1 MSENVER
8 RVWTGAAGLAAVL
21 VALWMDL
28 SPLHGFHT
36 SDSLIP
42 VLSGLYL
49 WTPFFWEQNRYGSL
63 IPLFSLAVHSPFHH
77 LLVQVALR
85 LLALAAAFFLMARV
99 VIPRRY
105 WPAVGAV
112 TLALWVAGKGMD
124 DHAFQQMQPYGQ
136 AIALSL
142 GGIVLIDRGGR
153 GRVLAGLGLLLL
165 GFWISA
171 TTLFWLLP
179 LVWVR
184 HAVGIDSGTEPGR
197 ESNRWRL
204 RPERRVVLKMF
215 ALFGAFDVSMV
226 LSWLSEYRRSTAFGA
241 ARPGVWLRAWTSLF
255 SRSVR
260 YLSPALAIA
269 GLALLVVVIAAS
281 VIGSRSWSRRDRQ
294 YRRDWRDWR
303 DWRFPMAVG
312 LCLVAA
318 ALADLGAMGTTYWAQ
333 INRWSL
339 RYVSI
344 ELLALGM
351 LAPALLL
358 VVLLEGRPARWQR
371 AANVVA
377 LLLLIPALAWRY
389 GEPSVARARASIDV
403 LGGATEAL
411 LASGSNHLLGG
422 YWRTWPA
429 VFHADV
435 VRWERG
441 DRRPIWAIALRS
453 GPTDHIWRPQRWD
466 GVPIAVLAGNEVP
479 AEDMRQIAFLPKLYR
494 QKDLGTVLIYTSKAT
509 GGPLLTEVAR
519 AIRNDLP
526 RP

>member
-1 MSENVER
+1 MTESGER
-8 RVWTGAAGLAAVL
+8 RVWAGAAGLASVL

-28 SPLHGFHT
+28 SPLHAFHN

-42 VLSGLYL
+42 ILSGLYL
-49 WTPFFWEQNRYGSL
+49 WTPFFWQQNRYGSL
-63 IPLFSLAVHSPFHH
+63 IPLFTLAVHNPFHH

-85 LLALAAAFFLMARV
+85 LLALAAAFFLMAKV

-184 HAVGIDSGTEPGR
+184 HAVRIDPGTEPGR
-197 ESNRWRL
+197 ESERWRL
-204 RPERRVVLKMF
+204 RPERRVVLVMF

-241 ARPGVWLRAWTSLF
+241 ARPGVWLKAWTALF
-255 SRSVR
+255 SRSVE
-260 YLSPALAIA
+260 YLSPALAVA
-269 GLALLVVVIAAS
+269 GLVLLVVVS
-281 VIGSRSWSRRDRQ
+281 VIGSRSWSRRDRGE
-294 YRRDWRDWR
+294 R
-303 DWRFPMAVG
+303 RFPMAAG
-312 LCLVAA
+312 LCLVVA

-333 INRWSL
+333 VNQWSL
-339 RYVSI
+339 RYVSV
-344 ELLALGM
+344 ELLTLGM
-351 LAPALLL
+351 LVPAVLLCL
-358 VVLLEGRPARWQR
+358 LLEGRPARWQR
-371 AANVVA
+371 AANVAA

-389 GEPSVARARASIDV
+389 GTPSVARARASIDV

-441 DRRPIWAIALRS
+441 DPRPVWAIALRS
-453 GPTDHIWRPQRWD
+453 GPTDHIWRPKRWD
-466 GVPIAVLAGNEVP
+466 GVPLAVLAGNEVA
-479 AEDMRQIAFLPKLYR
+479 AEDMRQMAFLPKLYR
-494 QKDLGTVLIYTSKAT
+494 RKDLGTVLVYTSKPG
-509 GGPLLTEVAR
+509 GGPSLTEVAR